1 MEKTYSEIQTEIL
14 DLFRHFLQELGSD
27 RAFRTITVESYLD
40 RDLGIDS
47 LGRVELLHRVEK
59 HFNVKLPIS
68 VMAEAE
74 TIRDIITG
82 IQHLTPTHGPK
93 KEFVSK
99 LPESSIDP
107 SSTETLVELLILYG
121 EKEPNR
127 PHIYL
132 QDEMGLE
139 QKITYGDLYQNAIL
153 VARGLR
159 AKGLQRGET
168 VAIML
173 PTSPEFFYAFM
184 GILLAGG
191 IPVPIYPPF
200 RPDRIGEYAVREA
213 LILKNAQVRI
223 LITFHKAEILSR
235 LLRVFIPGLKE
246 VLTVLDLTKMEGDF
260 SLSAQEIESESAAL
274 IQYTSGSTSDPK
286 GVLLTHFNLLS
297 NIRAYGKAAEVK
309 SDDVCVSWLP
319 LYHDM
324 GLIGSWLGSFY
335 FGIPATILSPLIF
348 LNRPE
353 QWLWSIHYHR
363 ATVSAGPNFAY
374 ELCTRKI
381 NEKDI
386 QGLDLSSWRLALNGA
401 EAVNPETLR
410 RFAKKFAP
418 YGFKEET
425 FLPVYGLA
433 ESSVALTFPPLNRKP
448 KIDKIKR
455 SDFEISHRALGLT
468 DEKEAFL
475 EFAACGVAL
484 ESHKIRIVDDQNN
497 ELGER
502 HVGNLQFQGP
512 SSMQGY
518 YRNPEATEKIHHS
531 GWWETGDLAYM
542 ADGEIYIT
550 GRKKD
555 IIIKAG
561 RNYYPEEIE
570 LTAGQIPGVRK
581 GCVAAFGVTDP
592 KTGTE
597 KLIVVVE
604 TRETQLKEKNKI
616 REEILDRLSTAL
628 GVPPDHVILVE
639 PNTIPKT
646 SSGKLRRSSCKQ
658 DYIDGKIGRPKAP
671 TWWQFA
677 KISILG
683 AWQFTQKWVANIL
696 KGIYTAY
703 YAAFW
708 LIFFIPIWGGTMILP
723 QALSKKYA
731 KFWARMSF
739 RVALCPMKI
748 CQKENLTRFDRM
760 VYVANHC
767 SYIDALIFIAILPS
781 NTAIVAKQEL
791 MDTPIL
797 RGLVKKLGHIVV
809 ERWEFS
815 KSVADVDNIQK
826 ALMKES
832 VAIFPEGT
840 FTYADGVRQFK
851 LGAFKCAV
859 SAEVPICPISIQGA
873 RKILRS
879 GNALLRPGRLVI
891 TVHEPILPE
900 SDDWQE
906 IVRLRNIV
914 RKKIAKYSGEEIL
927 NV

>member
-1 MEKTYSEIQTEIL
+1 MEKTYSEIETEIL
-14 DLFRHFLQELGSD
+14 DLLRHFLQELGSD
-27 RAFRTITVESYLD
+27 RAFRTIAVESFLD

-47 LGRVELLHRVEK
+47 LGRVELLHRVEN
-59 HFNVKLPIS
+59 HFQIKLPIS

-74 TIRDIITG
+74 SVLDIIMG
-82 IQHLTPTHGPK
+82 IQHLSPMHDTK

-107 SSTETLVELLILYG
+107 SSAETLTELLILYG

-132 QDEMGLE
+132 QDEMGGE
-139 QKITYGDLYQNAIL
+139 QKITYGELYLNATQ
-153 VARGLR
+153 V
-159 AKGLQRGET
+159 AKGLSAKGLKRGET

-184 GILLAGG
+184 GTLLAGG

-235 LLRVFIPGLKE
+235 LLRVFIPGLKD
-246 VLTVLDLTKMEGDF
+246 VVTVLDLTKTEGDF
-260 SLSAQEIESESAAL
+260 SPGESESDAAAL

-297 NIRAYGKAAEVK
+297 NIRAYGKAANVQT
-309 SDDVCVSWLP
+309 DDVCVSWLP

-335 FGIPATILSPLIF
+335 FGIPATILSPLFF

-353 QWLWSIHYHR
+353 QWLWAIHYHR

-374 ELCTRKI
+374 ELCVRKI
-381 NEKDI
+381 NENDI
-386 QGLDLSSWRLALNGA
+386 QGLDLSSWRLAFNGA
-401 EAVNPETLR
+401 EAINPDTLR

-418 YGFKEET
+418 YGFREET

-448 KIDKIKR
+448 KFDKIKR
-455 SDFEISHRALGLT
+455 TEFESLHRAVPIS
-468 DEKEAFL
+468 DEKESFI
-475 EFAACGVAL
+475 EFVACGVPL
-484 ESHKIRIVDDQNN
+484 DEHQIRIVNDKNQ
-497 ELGER
+497 ELPPRE
-502 HVGNLQFQGP
+502 VGNLQFRGP
-512 SSMQGY
+512 SAMQGY
-518 YRNPEATEKIHHS
+518 YRNTKATNNILHN
-531 GWWETGDLAYM
+531 GWWETGDLAYI
-542 ADGEIYIT
+542 ADGEVHIT

-570 LTAGQIPGVRK
+570 LTAAQVSGVRK
-581 GCVAAFGVTDP
+581 GCVAAFGVSDQ

-597 KLIVVVE
+597 KLIVVAE
-604 TRETQLKEKNKI
+604 TRETQPKEKTRI
-616 REEILDRLSTAL
+616 RQEIIDRLSTAL
-628 GVPPDHVILVE
+628 AVPPDHVILVE
-639 PNTIPKT
+639 TNTIPKT

-658 DYIDGKIGRPKAP
+658 DYLEGKIGKTKLP
-671 TWWQFA
+671 TWWQIT
-677 KISILG
+677 KLSVYG
-683 AWQFTQKWVANIL
+683 GWQFSKKWFKNIL
-696 KGIYTAY
+696 KSIYTLY
-703 YAAFW
+703 YFTFW
-708 LIFFIPIWGGTMILP
+708 ILFFIPIWGITMLLP
-723 QALSKKYA
+723 RPLARKYA
-731 KFWARMSF
+731 KFCARTSF
-739 RVALCPMKI
+739 RVAFCPIKVL
-748 CQKENLTRFDRM
+748 QKENLTRFDRM
-760 VYVANHC
+760 VFVANHC
-767 SYIDALIFIAILPS
+767 SYIDALIFLAILPS

-791 MDTPIL
+791 MSNAVL
-797 RGLVKKLGHIVV
+797 RGLVKKLGHVVV

-826 ALMKES
+826 ALIEES

-879 GNALLRPGRLVI
+879 GNYLFRPGKL
-891 TVHEPILPE
+891 TVTVLEPILPE

-906 IVRLRNIV
+906 IVRLRNVV
-914 RKKIAKYSGEEIL
+914 RKKIAKYSGEEII